1 MEWGRWG
8 GSCISSRRLSVNGSP
23 RFSILSNMLTLQPH
37 PAPPW
42 TRRSLWSHAN
52 TPGSPATLLC
62 CGHTTV
68 PAPLSSPLVPGRVCG
83 HAQWVWKPLPLA
95 TKRLPAAAGLRPFRV
110 LEEVTLSLSP
120 DHGDSGNRVVILPG
134 PARTRQP
141 LPRARSGLRPRPT
154 SSPEALGG
162 PRSLWRERALTHGG
176 PPKKR
181 SGK

>member
-1 MEWGRWG
+1 MGWGRWG

-37 PAPPW
+37 PAPPGPDVACGHMQTLQVAQRHCSAVV
-42 TRRSLWSHAN
+42 TRQCR
-52 TPGSPATLLC
+52 LLC
-62 CGHTTV
+62 PH
-68 PAPLSSPLVPGRVCG
+68 PLSLGGCAGMPSGCG
-83 HAQWVWKPLPLA
+83 SPLPLA